1 MTNRGFARLG
11 LAVGLGVL
19 APVSVQAQ
27 SGADAAVGAKETA
40 LPTGAQPEEARLYEG
55 LGGRHY
61 PVTTS
66 SSRAQQLFDQGLT
79 LVYAFNHEE
88 AIRSFRAAA
97 DIDPGFAMAY
107 WGIAYSYGPNINR
120 PMEDEHVPL
129 AYRAIQQARQLAPS
143 VTRRERDYIEA
154 LSRRYSA
161 RPVADRSGLDRAYA
175 RAMGK
180 VSRRYPDDL
189 DAAVLHAEALLDTM
203 PWNYWT
209 EDKRPRPATRVVL
222 STLESVLARDPG
234 HPGANHYYI
243 HTVEAGP
250 EPERGLA
257 AADRL
262 RDLVPGAGHL
272 VHMPGH
278 IYLRLGLYDEAARA
292 NERAMRADAEYLAGA
307 EGASFYE
314 MLYATHNY
322 TFYTFATMMGGRSED
337 SLRVA
342 REVAERAK
350 SDPMPMAG
358 QLRVQPLFVL
368 ERFDRHEQILREPAP
383 PPSRPYDRGMW
394 HYARGMAY
402 AETGRPRE
410 ARDEAERLDVIVD
423 SEAARALE
431 EPFFYG
437 LSQLRIARH
446 VLAAAVARAEGRLD
460 DAAATLDRAVAL
472 QDKLPYMEPPY
483 WYAPVR
489 HNLGAVLLQAGRAAD
504 AEAVYRQDLE
514 RNPGNGW
521 SLFGLAQSLAAQGRG
536 DAADATR
543 RHAEQQWLRA
553 DVTVVDSSRARPG
566 RVEQRAAPLGGRG
579 GGRYPS
585 SSPSPSPSGSSSAEV
600 RGAEG
605 SCSSSDWR

>member
-1 MTNRGFARLG
+1 MRIRGLSRLG
-11 LAVGLGVL
+11 LAAGLGLL

-27 SGADAAVGAKETA
+27 SGADAAVGAEETA
-40 LPTGAQPEEARLYEG
+40 LPAGAQQGEGRLHEG
-55 LGGRHY
+55 LAERHH

-66 SSRAQQLFDQGLT
+66 SPRAQRLFDQGLT

-88 AIRSFRAAA
+88 AIRSFQAAA
-97 DIDPGFAMAY
+97 ESDPGFAMAY

-129 AYRAIQQARQLAPS
+129 AYQAVQKARQLAPR
-143 VTRRERDYIEA
+143 VTRRERAYIEA
-154 LSRRYSA
+154 LSRRYA
-161 RPVADRSGLDRAYA
+161 PRPVADRSGLDRAYA
-175 RAMGK
+175 RAMGR
-180 VSRRYPDDL
+180 VSRQYPDDL

-209 EDKRPRPATRVVL
+209 AGEKPRPATRVVL
-222 STLESVLARDPG
+222 STLESVLARDPA

-262 RDLVPGAGHL
+262 RDLVPAAGHL

-278 IYLRLGLYDEAARA
+278 IYLQLGLYDEAARA
-292 NERAMRADAEYLAGA
+292 NERAMRADAKYLAGA
-307 EGASFYE
+307 EGVSFYE

-322 TFYTFATMMGGRSED
+322 TFYTYATMMGGRSED

-358 QLRVQPLFVL
+358 QLRAQPLFVM
-368 ERFDRHEQILREPAP
+368 ERFDQHEEILREPAP
-383 PPSRPYDRGMW
+383 PVSRPYDRGMW

-402 AETGRPRE
+402 AETGRPAE
-410 ARDEAERLDVIVD
+410 ARQEANRLDGILG
-423 SEAARALE
+423 SEAARPLE
-431 EPFFYG
+431 QPFFYG

-446 VLAAAVARAEGRLD
+446 VLGAAVARAEGRLG
-460 DAAATLDRAVAL
+460 DAAATLERAVAL
-472 QDKLPYMEPPY
+472 QDDLPYMEPPY
-483 WYAPVR
+483 WYVPVR
-489 HNLGAVLLQAGRAAD
+489 HHLGAVLLQADRAAD
-504 AEAVYRQDLE
+504 AEAVYREDLE
-514 RNPGNGW
+514 RNPANGW
-521 SLFGLAQSLAAQGRG
+521 ALFGLSQSLAAQGRE

-543 RHAEQQWLRA
+543 RHAEHQWLRA
-553 DVTVVDSSRARPG
+553 DVIVVDSSRARPA
-566 RVEQRAAPLGGRG
+566 RPETT
-579 GGRYPS
+579 
-585 SSPSPSPSGSSSAEV
+585 
-600 RGAEG
+600 
-605 SCSSSDWR
+605 